1 MNYSSGFIRMKC
13 NEDSIEIKII
23 GSESDQSNVSTVEL
37 QKIIHSL
44 YNQMEDFY
52 VNPFGDVIGITES
65 KNVLISN
72 NQLYLSVGESYF
84 HPEWSQIPKETYHDI
99 MTSFIVRLLDISYGK
114 TYEIKGSIINVGI
127 VTTTIINGGN
137 SKYPFSLSSYLL
149 EDVRD
154 TSEVY
159 SLYGTYYIVN
169 PKSFIVLS
177 KESICKMNYFV
188 LPKIAHREM
197 IDPKFVIKKYEV

>member
-1 MNYSSGFIRMKC
+1 MNYSSGFIQMRC
-13 NEDSIEIKII
+13 NEDSMEIRVI
-23 GSESDQSNVSTVEL
+23 GSKSGQSNISTGEL
-37 QKIIHSL
+37 QKITHSL

-52 VNPFGDVIGITES
+52 VNPFGDVIGITEN
-65 KNVLISN
+65 KHVLISN
-72 NQLYLSVGESYF
+72 NQLYLSVGKSYF
-84 HPEWSQIPKETYHDI
+84 HPEWSQISKETYSDI
-99 MTSFIVRLLDISYGK
+99 MTSFIVRLLDISYEK
-114 TYEIKGSIINVGI
+114 TYENNGSVLNVGI

-137 SKYPFSLSSYLL
+137 SKYPFNLSSYLL

-159 SLYGTYYIVN
+159 SLYGIYCIVN

-188 LPKIAHREM
+188 LPNMAHREM

>member
-13 NEDSIEIKII
+13 SEDSMEIKII
-23 GSESDQSNVSTVEL
+23 GSNSDRSDISTDEL

-52 VNPFGDVIGITES
+52 VNPFGDVIGITETRHI
-65 KNVLISN
+65 LISN
-72 NQLYLSVGESYF
+72 NQLYLSVGDSFF
-84 HPEWSQIPKETYHDI
+84 HPEWGQISKETYHDI

-137 SKYPFSLSSYLL
+137 NKYPFSLQSYLL

-159 SLYGTYYIVN
+159 SLYGTYYVVN
-169 PKSFIVLS
+169 PNSFIVLS
-177 KESICKMNYFV
+177 KESICKMGYFV
-188 LPKIAHREM
+188 LPKIAHKESV
-197 IDPKFVIKKYEV
+197 DPRFIIKKYEV